1 MKRFLIG
8 ALIGAIL
15 VFGWQTISHLLF
27 HYHDDGLRQAPNQ
40 EKIISTLSGLF
51 TEEGQYLIPRS
62 SPNASQEDMAKFGE
76 TMKGK
81 PWAIVTYHTSYNN
94 DMGLAIV
101 RSFVTAFICVL
112 LFIAIL
118 GRNPGGFSS
127 VFLKGIGI
135 GALMFLFV
143 WYNSDIW
150 FQTPWQFIKGELI
163 DLLVAWGLCGLWLGW
178 WLNRRTAER
187 SVYK

>member
-1 MKRFLIG
+1 MKRYIIG
-8 ALIGAIL
+8 ALVGALL
-15 VFGWQTISHLLF
+15 VFGWQTVGHLLF
-27 HYHDDGLRQAPNQ
+27 RYHDAGLKQVANQ
-40 EKIISTLSGLF
+40 ENVINTLSGLF

-62 SPNASQEDMAKFGE
+62 PSNASQEEMAKFSE
-76 TMKGK
+76 TIKGK

-94 DMGLAIV
+94 NMGLAIV

-118 GRNPGGFSS
+118 GRNAGSFSS
-127 VFLKGIGI
+127 VFFKGLGI

-143 WYNSDIW
+143 WYNNDIW
-150 FQTPWQFIKGELI
+150 FQTPWEFIRGELI

-178 WLNRRTAER
+178 WLNRRTKKYA
-187 SVYK
+187 